1 MQEDTYNMNK
11 WGKKLMIAGLCA
23 CMAATALGGCSPK
36 ADTAIATLNGTDV
49 PYGVA
54 SFMVRYSQA
63 QMQSMYGS
71 YLGTDYWSSYG
82 ESSRDSVMES
92 LEQMLILEQH
102 MDEYNV
108 TITDEEKSK
117 ISEAA
122 QAFIENND
130 EDMIKA
136 MAVDQET
143 VERALTL
150 YTVQTKMRQAIIAD
164 VDTEVSDEE
173 AAQKTI
179 EYALFSTAGTT
190 DEEGNTT
197 EMTDEEKAQ
206 QKDQAQQVLDLVK
219 GGQDLES
226 SVQSVDA
233 EMTTYTASYG
243 TDNGSIPDEVKEAAD
258 QLSDGECADSVVET
272 DDGYYVIVMQSTFD
286 EEATETQ
293 KENIVAE
300 RQDEKFNEVYDAWR
314 EEADFAANDKV
325 VEKITFQDTYQL
337 ETEETEASTETEAA
351 TDTEASTDTEA
362 AADTEASAQTE
373 SESASAQETESQSES
388 ETFTE
393 SESQS
398 E

>member
-233 EMTTYTASYG
+233 EMTT
-243 TDNGSIPDEVKEAAD
+243 DNGSIPDEVKEAAD

>member
-92 LEQMLILEQH
+92 LQQMLILEQH

>member
-1 MQEDTYNMNK
+1 MNK

-388 ETFTE
+388 ETSTE